1 MYSGEYLPTLVT
13 YCEKEFGINK
23 EVISPKQEI
32 VAVHKSILNHAFI
45 QELGESY
52 SRRSFE
58 RWERLMHSH
67 GSSFQEVHNLR
78 NSSFERN
85 ADMVVYPGSHEDCEN
100 LVKLAVKHNV
110 VLVPYGAGT
119 NVT

>member
-1 MYSGEYLPTLVT
+1 
-13 YCEKEFGINK
+13 
-23 EVISPKQEI
+23 
-32 VAVHKSILNHAFI
+32 
-45 QELGESY
+45 
-52 SRRSFE
+52 
-58 RWERLMHSH
+58 MHSH

-78 NSSFERN
+78 NASFARN

-119 NVT
+119 NVTQALMLEE